1 MTILLL
7 SDKVTTFIQMLF
19 KVVPSED
26 KFAVKQKEKRQ
37 MGRKRRKNS
46 SDNGKTHF

>member
-37 MGRKRRKNS
+37 MAKINQNKNPDL
-46 SDNGKTHF
+46 DNTTL